1 MWHLIELDA
10 LLPFIWDQNTME
22 PTVSAKN
29 LDHAMQASSSTGGES
44 SAIGQFASH
53 AVSSLEYN
61 LVQAP
66 LTAVTQIVDNEVGT
80 NLLPKVQFC
89 DAPKQSKVGTAAW
102 MGDIAGSTAAAALPF
117 IVFHRMIGPGVAA
130 AFETSADYGVMKAM
144 PALGKTAALGAVYG
158 GILTPTSADAKGDFW
173 LERGKNALVSI
184 AALETMTAGSIGLKA
199 TGKAVLTNDIIA
211 STLSGAVAGE
221 VDVDGHSLMHGQGL
235 ASNKDRFASIAAW
248 SVGSAMGGAANTV
261 HEVLAPTSGIR
272 GVCTLDDMTR
282 LADTTVK
289 PGHPDRYAFESQQ
302 ANPVKA
308 EMITEDQL
316 HEWYNRSSLNLRHE
330 IDNSLMP
337 IDWKKQIVS
346 GHQDFTYALDALA
359 NRPNPKPI
367 GVVYGSAR
375 FKENDFRYQRAR
387 YIGGRMV
394 QEGYDV
400 MTGGGPGTMEAA
412 NRGAYEAD
420 GSSIGVVL
428 KLPHEQR
435 GNGYQTLTLKHRNFY
450 TRMENL
456 KKADFF
462 IVEDGGIGTGAEALD
477 TLTHIQCGKLK
488 EVPVYFV
495 GKKHYSLMD
504 NWLNAMEKAGT
515 ISPADR
521 KLYKIVDGPDE
532 IFADLNRKKA
542 DQAAAQKNSPD
553 LTSAPTD
560 QPKPAA
566 T

>member
-1 MWHLIELDA
+1 M
-10 LLPFIWDQNTME
+10 DQ
-22 PTVSAKN
+22 TVSLRS
-29 LDHAMQASSSTGGES
+29 LDQATHTSALAQSGGES
-44 SAIGQFASH
+44 TLGQFTSH
-53 AVSSLEYN
+53 AVASLEYN

-66 LTAVTQIVDNEVGT
+66 VSAVTQIVDHEAGT
-80 NLLPKVQFC
+80 NFLPKVQMF
-89 DAPKQSKVGTAAW
+89 DAPKKSEVGTAAW
-102 MGDIAGSTAAAALPF
+102 AGDVAGGTAAAAIPF
-117 IVFHRMIGPGVAA
+117 IVFHRMVGPGAA
-130 AFETSADYGVMKAM
+130 AALETSANYGVKAAM
-144 PALGKTAALGAVYG
+144 PALAKTALLGTVYG
-158 GILTPTSADAKGDFW
+158 GLLTPTSGDKDNFW
-173 LERGKNALVSI
+173 KERGQNALVS
-184 AALETMTAGSIGLKA
+184 ALALTTMTAGSIGLKA
-199 TGKAVLTNDIIA
+199 TGKSFLAGDLTSSAI
-211 STLSGAVAGE
+211 SGAAAGE
-221 VDVDGHSLMHGQGL
+221 IDADGHSLLAGKGL
-235 ASNKDRFASIAAW
+235 ASNKERFASIATW
-248 SVGSAMGGAANTV
+248 SLGSAMGGAANTA
-261 HEVLAPTSGIR
+261 HEYFAPTSGIR
-272 GVCTLDDMTR
+272 GVRTLGDMTR

-289 PGHPDRYAFESQQ
+289 PGHPERYAFEGQQ

-308 EMITEDQL
+308 EMLSDDAL

-330 IDNSLMP
+330 IDNSNMP
-337 IDWKKQIVS
+337 TDWKKQIVS

-420 GSSIGVVL
+420 GTSVGVVL
-428 KLPHEQR
+428 KLPHEKR

-495 GKKHYSLMD
+495 GKKNYALMD

-515 ISPADR
+515 ISPSDR
-521 KLYKIVDGPDE
+521 KLYRIVDNPDE
-532 IFADLNRKKA
+532 IFADLQKRKA
-542 DQAAAQKNSPD
+542 DATATTAQKSAAD
-553 LTSAPTD
+553 LAAGQGD
-560 QPKPAA
+560 KAKPNA